1 MNKHRLLFTLLLAVG
16 VSGALY
22 FTGLLQSPILRM
34 TYALKSFYLEGIGTF
49 QNALDEHFSQQQTI
63 IDLREKN
70 RYYEKELLSLHQVA
84 DEYHKLLQ
92 EQNSTFTTQAGT
104 ELVRAI
110 SYVRFGDPHKL
121 WIEMEHFNPTHV
133 YGLLYRG
140 YTAGIVVSNNN
151 RPMALLNGDVK
162 SSYAVNVGTSMA
174 PGIVRGTDSKML
186 VVEFIPT
193 WIPIA
198 VGDEVATS
206 GLDQIFIAG
215 LKVGKVVSISKSQ
228 GYQSATVE
236 PYFYGK
242 IPGYFHVITKVR

>member
-1 MNKHRLLFTLLLAVG
+1 MNKKNIFLTVLLALA

-22 FTGLLQSPILRM
+22 FTGVLQSPLLRM
-34 TYALKSFYLEGIGTF
+34 TLALKSSYLEGIEFVQET
-49 QNALDEHFSQQQTI
+49 LEEHFDQQQTI
-63 IDLREKN
+63 IAMRDKN

-84 DEYHKLLQ
+84 DEYQKLLN
-92 EQNSTFTTQAGT
+92 EHNSTFTTQANI

-121 WIEMEHFNPTHV
+121 WVEMERFDPTSV

-140 YTAGIVVSNNN
+140 YAAGIVVSNGG
-151 RPMALLNGDVK
+151 RAMALLNGDIK

-174 PGIVRGTDSKML
+174 PGIVRGNNAKRL

-198 VGDEVATS
+198 VGDEVSTS
-206 GLDQIFIAG
+206 GLDKIFLAG
-215 LKVGKVVSISKSQ
+215 LKVGKVISISKAQ
-228 GYQSATVE
+228 GYQSAVVE

-242 IPGYFHVITKVR
+242 NPAYFHVITKVR